1 MLKGKTAV
9 ITGSSRGIGR
19 ATLEAFARNG
29 ANLYAC
35 ARTET
40 EEFEAF
46 CAHLEDDHSV
56 KIRRVYFDF
65 SDEAAVKAA
74 AKSILADKAPIDII
88 VNNAGMLGDSRLFTM
103 LPLEDI
109 RQEFDVNFFN
119 PLLFTQALVK
129 SMIRR
134 KSGSIVNLASISGED
149 GVGVNLAYVASKAAV
164 IGATKKLARELSP
177 FGIRVN
183 AISPGIV
190 DTDMAAQMSD
200 EQKSEVKDRV
210 SMKREADPSE
220 IANVALFLASD
231 LSSYMTGQVVR
242 VDGGM

>member
-1 MLKGKTAV
+1 M
-9 ITGSSRGIGR
+9 
-19 ATLEAFARNG
+19 
-29 ANLYAC
+29 
-35 ARTET
+35 
-40 EEFEAF
+40 
-46 CAHLEDDHSV
+46 
-56 KIRRVYFDF
+56 
-65 SDEAAVKAA
+65 KAA
-74 AKSILADKAPIDII
+74 AKSILSDKAPIDII
-88 VNNAGMLGDSRLFTM
+88 VNNAGMLGESRLFTM

-109 RQEFDVNFFN
+109 RQEFEVNFFN

-134 KSGSIVNLASISGED
+134 KNGSIVNLASISGED
-149 GVGVNLAYVASKAAV
+149 GVGVNLAYAASKAAV
-164 IGATKKLARELSP
+164 IGATKKLARELSA

>member
-1 MLKGKTAV
+1 
-9 ITGSSRGIGR
+9 
-19 ATLEAFARNG
+19 
-29 ANLYAC
+29 
-35 ARTET
+35 
-40 EEFEAF
+40 
-46 CAHLEDDHSV
+46 
-56 KIRRVYFDF
+56 
-65 SDEAAVKAA
+65 
-74 AKSILADKAPIDII
+74 
-88 VNNAGMLGDSRLFTM
+88 
-103 LPLEDI
+103 
-109 RQEFDVNFFN
+109 
-119 PLLFTQALVK
+119 
-129 SMIRR
+129 
-134 KSGSIVNLASISGED
+134 
-149 GVGVNLAYVASKAAV
+149 AYVASKAAV